1 MKGQFKINL
10 KNRTSGSMAEAL
22 GLTQSQSSAMARVL
36 LVKGA
41 EALKMTDV
49 IEAMAEE
56 AETLEQLLYGVAQLG
71 LSQVPSASV
80 PRFELTVTPDAE
92 TINEAFGITEQRF
105 EELRET
111 LIKASATT
119 GTVAD
124 SMVRITEF
132 TDNPNEL
139 AVMFYLLGGT
149 IAKLQG
155 LQETLQGADSTLEAV
170 KRIISDSK

>member
-1 MKGQFKINL
+1 M
-10 KNRTSGSMAEAL
+10 SDAL
-22 GLTQSQSSAMARVL
+22 GLTQSQGLAMARVL
-36 LVKGA
+36 LVKGS

-80 PRFELTVTPDAE
+80 PRFELTVTPNAE
-92 TINEAFGITEQRF
+92 TINKAFGITEQRF

-111 LIKASATT
+111 LFKASSTA

-124 SMVRITEF
+124 SMVCMTEF

-139 AVMFYLLGGT
+139 AVMFYLFGGT
-149 IAKLQG
+149 MAKLQSFH
-155 LQETLQGADSTLEAV
+155 ESLQGADSTLEAV
-170 KRIISDSK
+170 KQIISDSK